1 MGGYDFMVVLW
12 IIFIIVG
19 LFRIRDDYRDF
30 IKTKEKMII
39 SLGTKLSMF
48 TGGIAMTLFGIGG
61 LIYLLTNP
69 GQFVFDIRDAS
80 HNHLLC
86 LRC

>member
-19 LFRIRDDYRDF
+19 LFRIRDDYREF

-39 SLGTKLSMF
+39 SLGTKFSMF

-69 GQFVFDIRDAS
+69 ELFA
-80 HNHLLC
+80 
-86 LRC
+86 

>member
-12 IIFIIVG
+12 VIFIIVG
-19 LFRIRDDYRDF
+19 LFRIRDDYREF
-30 IKTKEKMII
+30 VETKEKIII

-69 GQFVFDIRDAS
+69 ELFA
-80 HNHLLC
+80 
-86 LRC
+86 

>member
-19 LFRIRDDYRDF
+19 LFRIRDDYREF
-30 IKTKEKMII
+30 IETKEKMII
-39 SLGTKLSMF
+39 SLGAKLSMF
-48 TGGIAMTLFGIGG
+48 TGGIAMTVFGIGG

-69 GQFVFDIRDAS
+69 ELFA
-80 HNHLLC
+80 
-86 LRC
+86 

>member
-1 MGGYDFMVVLW
+1 LKITMGGYDFMVVLW
-12 IIFIIVG
+12 VIFIIVG
-19 LFRIRDDYRDF
+19 MFRIRDDYKDF
-30 IKTKEKMII
+30 IKAKEKMIV

-69 GQFVFDIRDAS
+69 ELFV
-80 HNHLLC
+80 
-86 LRC
+86 

>member
-19 LFRIRDDYRDF
+19 LFRIRDDYRHF
-30 IKTKEKMII
+30 IKTKEKMVI

-69 GQFVFDIRDAS
+69 GQFV
-80 HNHLLC
+80 
-86 LRC
+86 

>member
-19 LFRIRDDYRDF
+19 LFRIRDDYREF

-61 LIYLLTNP
+61 LIYRLANP
-69 GQFVFDIRDAS
+69 GLFV
-80 HNHLLC
+80 
-86 LRC
+86 

>member
-12 IIFIIVG
+12 FIFIVVG

-30 IKTKEKMII
+30 VNTKEKMSI
-39 SLGTKLSMF
+39 SLRSKLSMF

-61 LIYLLTNP
+61 LVYLLINP
-69 GQFVFDIRDAS
+69 SMFS
-80 HNHLLC
+80 
-86 LRC
+86 

>member
-30 IKTKEKMII
+30 IKTKEKMVI

-48 TGGIAMTLFGIGG
+48 TGRIAMTLFGIGG

-69 GQFVFDIRDAS
+69 GQFV
-80 HNHLLC
+80 
-86 LRC
+86 

>member
-30 IKTKEKMII
+30 IKTKDKMII

-69 GQFVFDIRDAS
+69 GQFV
-80 HNHLLC
+80 
-86 LRC
+86 

>member
-61 LIYLLTNP
+61 LIYLLSNP
-69 GQFVFDIRDAS
+69 GLFT
-80 HNHLLC
+80 
-86 LRC
+86 

>member
-1 MGGYDFMVVLW
+1 MVVLW
-12 IIFIIVG
+12 VIFIIVG

-69 GQFVFDIRDAS
+69 GQFV
-80 HNHLLC
+80 
-86 LRC
+86 

>member
-30 IKTKEKMII
+30 LKTKEKMII

-69 GQFVFDIRDAS
+69 GQFV
-80 HNHLLC
+80 
-86 LRC
+86 

>member
-12 IIFIIVG
+12 IIFVIVG

-39 SLGTKLSMF
+39 SLGAKLSMF

-69 GQFVFDIRDAS
+69 GQFV
-80 HNHLLC
+80 
-86 LRC
+86 

>member
-12 IIFIIVG
+12 IIFIVVG
-19 LFRIRDDYRDF
+19 LLRIKDDYKDYLDA
-30 IKTKEKMII
+30 KVKMEIP
-39 SLGTKLSMF
+39 LGTKLSMF

-69 GQFVFDIRDAS
+69 QVFA
-80 HNHLLC
+80 
-86 LRC
+86 

>member
-30 IKTKEKMII
+30 LKTKDKMII

-69 GQFVFDIRDAS
+69 GQFV
-80 HNHLLC
+80 
-86 LRC
+86 

>member
-19 LFRIRDDYRDF
+19 LFRIRDNYRDF
-30 IKTKEKMII
+30 IKAKEKMII

-69 GQFVFDIRDAS
+69 GQFV
-80 HNHLLC
+80 
-86 LRC
+86 

>member
-30 IKTKEKMII
+30 IKTKEKMVI

-61 LIYLLTNP
+61 LVYLLTNP
-69 GQFVFDIRDAS
+69 GQFV
-80 HNHLLC
+80 
-86 LRC
+86 

>member
-19 LFRIRDDYRDF
+19 LFRIRDYYRDF
-30 IKTKEKMII
+30 IKTKEKMVI

-69 GQFVFDIRDAS
+69 GQFV
-80 HNHLLC
+80 
-86 LRC
+86 

>member
-69 GQFVFDIRDAS
+69 GQFI
-80 HNHLLC
+80 
-86 LRC
+86 

>member
-39 SLGTKLSMF
+39 SFGTKLSMF

-61 LIYLLTNP
+61 LIFLLTNP
-69 GQFVFDIRDAS
+69 GLFV
-80 HNHLLC
+80 
-86 LRC
+86 

>member
-61 LIYLLTNP
+61 LLYLLTNP
-69 GQFVFDIRDAS
+69 GQFV
-80 HNHLLC
+80 
-86 LRC
+86 

>member
-48 TGGIAMTLFGIGG
+48 TGGIAMTLFGIAG

-69 GQFVFDIRDAS
+69 AQFV
-80 HNHLLC
+80 
-86 LRC
+86 

>member
-1 MGGYDFMVVLW
+1 MVVLW

-69 GQFVFDIRDAS
+69 GQFV
-80 HNHLLC
+80 
-86 LRC
+86 

>member
-19 LFRIRDDYRDF
+19 LFRIRDDYREF

-61 LIYLLTNP
+61 LIYLLAHP
-69 GQFVFDIRDAS
+69 GLFV
-80 HNHLLC
+80 
-86 LRC
+86 

>member
-19 LFRIRDDYRDF
+19 LFRIRDDYREF

-48 TGGIAMTLFGIGG
+48 TGGIAMTVFGIGG

-69 GQFVFDIRDAS
+69 ELFA
-80 HNHLLC
+80 
-86 LRC
+86 

>member
-12 IIFIIVG
+12 VIFIIVG
-19 LFRIRDDYRDF
+19 LFRIRDDYREF
-30 IKTKEKMII
+30 VETKEKMII

-61 LIYLLTNP
+61 LIYLLTYP
-69 GQFVFDIRDAS
+69 ELFA
-80 HNHLLC
+80 
-86 LRC
+86 

>member
-19 LFRIRDDYRDF
+19 LFRIRDDYREF
-30 IKTKEKMII
+30 IKTKEKMFI

-61 LIYLLTNP
+61 LIYLLINP
-69 GQFVFDIRDAS
+69 GLFV
-80 HNHLLC
+80 
-86 LRC
+86 